1 MTKEPIYSPRML
13 HRDPDSPRPVLPTQL
28 TSSTLRCSQFQTNVF
43 CLRERDLLERFTSEV
58 AQLQG
63 RGESREFSFLLS
75 HQLAED
81 LGKAFTEKAMLQ
93 TILDAEAK
101 LPTGSVKDVLG
112 LVRSMYALIS
122 LEEDPSLLRYGYLSQ
137 DNVGDVRREVSKL
150 CGELRPHA
158 LALVTSFGIPDSF
171 LSPIA
176 FNWVEANT
184 WSSV

>member
-1 MTKEPIYSPRML
+1 
-13 HRDPDSPRPVLPTQL
+13 
-28 TSSTLRCSQFQTNVF
+28 
-43 CLRERDLLERFTSEV
+43 
-58 AQLQG
+58 
-63 RGESREFSFLLS
+63 
-75 HQLAED
+75 
-81 LGKAFTEKAMLQ
+81 MLQ

>member
-1 MTKEPIYSPRML
+1 ML
-13 HRDPDSPRPVLPTQL
+13 HRDPDRSEELLNIVSASLTASNSIVDVLSPRPVLPTQL

-81 LGKAFTEKAMLQ
+81 LGKAFTEKAILQ

-101 LPTGSVKDVLG
+101 LPTGSVKGSRMVLQA
-112 LVRSMYALIS
+112 SMSY
-122 LEEDPSLLRYGYLSQ
+122 D
-137 DNVGDVRREVSKL
+137 
-150 CGELRPHA
+150 
-158 LALVTSFGIPDSF
+158 
-171 LSPIA
+171 
-176 FNWVEANT
+176 
-184 WSSV
+184 